1 MNSETICSRAWVNN
15 KAFSLRLPSGHHSA
29 LQCRSSQSSHRA
41 FEPSQRAFEPSQRG
55 FDPMSQVQAAQPMQP
70 MQAPAAAQSARP
82 FSPAFSSP
90 AQYQQRQAHQ
100 QARPSMSQAGP
111 SYTFDR
117 WSHDGSA
124 QPEMHILVSCARDI
138 CHCCSAVLMQ
148 SKPPELPPD

>member
-1 MNSETICSRAWVNN
+1 
-15 KAFSLRLPSGHHSA
+15 
-29 LQCRSSQSSHRA
+29 
-41 FEPSQRAFEPSQRG
+41 
-55 FDPMSQVQAAQPMQP
+55 MSQVQAAQPMQP

-90 AQYQQRQAHQ
+90 AQHQQRQAHQ
-100 QARPSMSQAGP
+100 QAGPSMSQAGP

-124 QPEMHILVSCARDI
+124 KPELHILVSCARADI

-148 SKPPELPPD
+148 SKPRELPPD